1 MTRARFCLA
10 DTLQVR
16 QMAVGRE
23 PRLSAH
29 VFELARNVATI
40 RRAAFASTISDDL
53 AESARAVAT
62 WR

>member
-1 MTRARFCLA
+1 
-10 DTLQVR
+10 
-16 QMAVGRE
+16 MAVGRE

-29 VFELARNVATI
+29 VFELARHVATI